1 MQTKMYVIQPQ
12 VIKVDQAKV
21 KKQRVAVYCRVS
33 KNTAEQIHSLEIQES
48 YFERIVEENRIGC
61 FTKFIK
67 TLDQEHG
74 KMEETAILK

>member
-21 KKQRVAVYCRVS
+21 KKQRVAVYCCVS

-48 YFERIVEENRIGC
+48 YFERIVECLNEDNLS
-61 FTKFIK
+61 TKSRQS
-67 TLDQEHG
+67 D
-74 KMEETAILK
+74 IL

>member
-21 KKQRVAVYCRVS
+21 KKQRVEVYCRVS

-48 YFERIVEENRIGC
+48 YFERIVERLNEDNLS
-61 FTKFIK
+61 TKSRQS
-67 TLDQEHG
+67 D
-74 KMEETAILK
+74 IL